1 MVETLVLTDFCKEDL
16 SLIWRDRT
24 NNFYEEKENVYTY
37 KLKLNLNPIPQ
48 PLKGTFYGFLP
59 PNVCQN
65 RLGMGGRLIS
75 FCQ

>member
-48 PLKGTFYGFLP
+48 PLKHSG
-59 PNVCQN
+59 
-65 RLGMGGRLIS
+65 I
-75 FCQ
+75 